1 MSFGHGGAGMLF
13 SVLGV
18 VLKPVLPDENSKLA
32 HITLLLSHTLHQNLT
47 LLHEQP
53 LSLFGYFPS
62 IPSLFKLHSLV
73 F

>member
-1 MSFGHGGAGMLF
+1 MLF

-32 HITLLLSHTLHQNLT
+32 RITLLLSLTLHLNLT

-53 LSLFGYFPS
+53 L
-62 IPSLFKLHSLV
+62 
-73 F
+73 